1 MAKRKRLTPADPAL
15 LNQPAPAGA
24 GGFSFGATAP
34 IAGVVGDAATSAAFD
49 EMSETLTRAREE
61 GRMVLSVPLEQISLD
76 HLVRD
81 RTAMT
86 QPELDALMQSIKA
99 RGQQTPIEV
108 MDIGGGRY
116 GLISGW
122 RRCQA
127 LGRLRQEAGEARFGS
142 VLALLRRPDQATDA
156 YLAMVEENEIRVGLS
171 FYERARI
178 VAKSV
183 EQGVFDTEKA
193 ALQTLFSTAS
203 RSKRSKIGSF
213 LRIVRDLD
221 GVLKYP
227 EALSERTGLV
237 LVKALERGVIEPA
250 TLSAA
255 LGRCAA
261 GSATAEQTCLASILS
276 RKSEGKSAKKKES
289 NAGLETNSAENNADA
304 NAKGGRELA
313 PGVWLHS
320 HPDGIL
326 ILRGAGLTPAFRS
339 ALRNWLASQS

>member
-1 MAKRKRLTPADPAL
+1 MAKRKRLTPVDPAL
-15 LNQPAPAGA
+15 LNQPASVGTGA
-24 GGFSFGATAP
+24 FSFGAAAP

-61 GRMVLSVPLEQISLD
+61 GRMVLSVPLEQIALD

-86 QPELDALMQSIKA
+86 EPELDALMQSVKA

-127 LGRLRQEAGEARFGS
+127 LGRLAQETGEARFGS

-221 GVLKYP
+221 CVLKYP
-227 EALSERTGLV
+227 EALSERTGLA
-237 LVKALERGVIEPA
+237 LAKALESGLIEPA
-250 TLSAA
+250 ALFAA
-255 LGRCAA
+255 LGKRAVE
-261 GSATAEQTCLASILS
+261 SAEAEQACLAAVLS
-276 RKSEGKSAKKKES
+276 GKSERKPMKENES
-289 NAGLETNSAENNADA
+289 KVDLETNSPETSTDTDI
-304 NAKGGRELA
+304 KGGGELT

-320 HPDGIL
+320 HPDGTL

-339 ALRNWLASQS
+339 ALRNWLTSQS